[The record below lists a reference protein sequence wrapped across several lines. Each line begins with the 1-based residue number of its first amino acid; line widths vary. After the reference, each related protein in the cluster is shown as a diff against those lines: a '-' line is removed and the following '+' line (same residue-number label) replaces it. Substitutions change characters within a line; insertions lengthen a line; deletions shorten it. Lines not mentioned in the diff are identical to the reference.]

1 MRKPINLAGK
11 WDNPVDFI
19 RNPVT
24 EMVSAFVIDMSK
36 NFIFAY
42 YVSIYRKQFSLLNLQ
57 YSLLILPWIMLGH
70 GAFRY
75 INYQNKRNTYSDLEN
90 FNSPQMSKKS
100 LNIVSLVF
108 GMFII
113 IQFLPL

>member
-1 MRKPINLAGK
+1 MNFAGK
-11 WDNPVDFI
+11 WNNPVDFI

-42 YVSIYRKQFSLLNLQ
+42 LYQFTGDNLVFLILQ

-70 GAFRY
+70 GALRY
-75 INYQNKRNTYSDLEN
+75 MKYQSKRNTYSDLEN
-90 FNSPQMSKKS
+90 FNSTQMSKKS
-100 LNIVSLVF
+100 LNLVSLVF

-113 IQFLPL
+113 IQFLPF